1 MQSEKYARAIA
12 SIYDEAVN
20 EFARIGKDLRP
31 SPSKLFSFNDYPAA
45 KRKADEILNGMAGKM
60 KAKII
65 EGTEKNWLFASA
77 KNDAFLSSIMD
88 TSKVSKRLLNKY
100 QNRNIEALHSFQKR
114 KVGGLD
120 LSGRV
125 WNYAGQMKK
134 QMEFGLDIAIGEG
147 RSAKE
152 LATDLKKYLAEPDK
166 LFRRVRDKHGNLV
179 LSRNAANYH
188 PGQGVYRSSYR
199 NALRL
204 TRTEINM
211 AYRESDQLRWQ
222 QLDFVIGYEV
232 KRSNN
237 EYDCDVCGS
246 LAGQYPKDFKFVGWH
261 PQCYDELSE
270 VLTRRGWQYFKDVK
284 ETDSIFSLN
293 PETRVPE
300 WVGIDMVFSRD
311 YKGQMVRFS
320 NRSLDCLVTPD
331 HEMLYLKKSDGSI
344 ARRTADEYTKGMGA
358 FYRGCDWTGEE
369 RESITIGGQT
379 FGFDAF
385 AEFMGYW
392 LSDGSLIRDYQIKIA
407 QQAGDQNR
415 PNIERCIER
424 MGLKAGGTSQSVD
437 CYSKDLNR
445 YLKAFGK
452 AVDKHVPEVIK
463 TASKRQIQIFLDAFI
478 SCDGHIKKAK
488 PFVGSRGTLCT
499 PRNNERTYYT
509 TSKQMASDIG
519 ELILKIGKRPSFRV
533 DKVAGKEHQFR
544 NGTYTINNDSIVI
557 SECNALTSTVFDKSY
572 EEYDGT
578 VYDVTLERNA
588 IMYIRRNGK
597 CFWGSNCRCH
607 AIPILQDPDTFD
619 TDELDEL
626 KAAINGT
633 EYERNVS
640 GKITDVPDGFKM
652 WVTDNKER
660 AKGWKSQPLFIRNN
674 FNNGRIDGGLKLSAQ
689 AK

>member
-1 MQSEKYARAIA
+1 MAKRAFSFQGWDIQAYMQSEKYARAIA

-179 LSRNAANYH
+179 LSRTAANYH
-188 PGQGVYRSSYR
+188 PGQGGYRSSYR

-246 LAGQYPKDFKFVGWH
+246 LAGRYPKDFKFVGWH
-261 PQCYDELSE
+261 PQC
-270 VLTRRGWQYFKDVK
+270 
-284 ETDSIFSLN
+284 
-293 PETRVPE
+293 
-300 WVGIDMVFSRD
+300 
-311 YKGQMVRFS
+311 
-320 NRSLDCLVTPD
+320 
-331 HEMLYLKKSDGSI
+331 
-344 ARRTADEYTKGMGA
+344 
-358 FYRGCDWTGEE
+358 
-369 RESITIGGQT
+369 
-379 FGFDAF
+379 
-385 AEFMGYW
+385 
-392 LSDGSLIRDYQIKIA
+392 
-407 QQAGDQNR
+407 
-415 PNIERCIER
+415 
-424 MGLKAGGTSQSVD
+424 
-437 CYSKDLNR
+437 
-445 YLKAFGK
+445 
-452 AVDKHVPEVIK
+452 
-463 TASKRQIQIFLDAFI
+463 
-478 SCDGHIKKAK
+478 
-488 PFVGSRGTLCT
+488 
-499 PRNNERTYYT
+499 
-509 TSKQMASDIG
+509 
-519 ELILKIGKRPSFRV
+519 
-533 DKVAGKEHQFR
+533 
-544 NGTYTINNDSIVI
+544 
-557 SECNALTSTVFDKSY
+557 
-572 EEYDGT
+572 
-578 VYDVTLERNA
+578 
-588 IMYIRRNGK
+588 
-597 CFWGSNCRCH
+597 RCH
-607 AIPILQDPDTFD
+607 AIPILQEPDTFD
-619 TDELDEL
+619 SDELEEL

-640 GKITDVPDGFKM
+640 GKITDVPDGFKV